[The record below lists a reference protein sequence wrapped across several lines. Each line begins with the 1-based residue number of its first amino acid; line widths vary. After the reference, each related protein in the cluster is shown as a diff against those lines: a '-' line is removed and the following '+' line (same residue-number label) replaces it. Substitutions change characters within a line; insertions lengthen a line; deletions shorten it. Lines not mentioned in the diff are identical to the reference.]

1 MGPLQARSLTS
12 AVPVACFLDFLLFL
26 PDFFV
31 RAGDEDDDDEE
42 EEDEGALRA
51 GFFLRFVDLPHAG
64 VTSSSLRTK
73 GADNLPRDESEEE
86 E

>member
-1 MGPLQARSLTS
+1 M
-12 AVPVACFLDFLLFL
+12 PVTCFLDSLLFL

-31 RAGDEDDDDEE
+31 RAGDEDEEE

-51 GFFLRFVDLPHAG
+51 SFFLRFVDLPHAG
-64 VTSSSLRTK
+64 VTSSSVRTK
-73 GADNLPRDESEEE
+73 GADDLPRDESEEE